1 MKNIIRW
8 PVLWW
13 LRFWAQLVLK
23 KNRPFIVGVTGSAGK
38 SSAVDA
44 IAPVLKLKFKNLKV
58 AEKANSESGIPAD
71 VLGLHFTDYS
81 FFDWLRIC
89 LLAPIRSLSSIIHHP
104 SSMFDAYLVE
114 MGIDEPTP
122 PKNMEYL
129 LTILKPDIGVIL
141 NILPVHTE
149 QFERSD
155 LVVRQGR
162 TLIESIATE
171 KGKLITEN
179 QNLKYAI
186 LNADQ
191 PEIISLKPTTNAKI
205 ISFGNKNSDIII
217 DSVITSLSG
226 TEINLQIPKR
236 LHLKRCNLSKLKF
249 ENIVLPDYY
258 GETIAAAVAVGMALN
273 LPVKTI
279 SEALTGNFKL
289 PSGRGRIFEGIKNTI
304 IIDSSY
310 NASGKT
316 MKGSLEMLKNIGGNR
331 IKIAVLGDMRELGS
345 QAEIEHKKVAES
357 AIKSADK
364 IILVGPQ
371 MEQYA
376 LPITKKSKIPV
387 EWFAT
392 AGQAKVFLEGSSRG
406 ARSCSAGH
414 PFMFGEGKFI
424 AGGEIILIK
433 GSQNTI
439 FLEIVVE
446 ALLKNKSDVEN
457 LCRRGKFWDKIR
469 LPFI

>member
-1 MKNIIRW
+1 MKNIFRW

-23 KNRPFIVGVTGSAGK
+23 KNHPFVVGVTGSAGK

-44 IAPVLKLKFKNLKV
+44 IAPVLRLKFKNLKV

-71 VLGLHFTDYS
+71 ILGLHFTDYS

-89 LLAPIRSLSSIIHHP
+89 LLAPISAIRYSLSATRQ
-104 SSMFDAYLVE
+104 FDAYLVE

-205 ISFGNKNSDIII
+205 ISFGKKNSDIIV
-217 DSVITSLSG
+217 DSIITSLSG

-236 LHLKRCNLSKLKF
+236 LHLKRCNLLKLKF
-249 ENIVLPDYY
+249 ENIVLPNYY

-316 MKGSLEMLKNIGGNR
+316 MKGSLEMLKDIGGNR

-345 QAEIEHKKVAES
+345 QAEIEHKKVAET

-364 IILVGPQ
+364 IVLVGPLVR
-371 MEQYA
+371 QYS
-376 LPITKKSKIPV
+376 LPVIQQSKLPV
-387 EWFAT
+387 DWFST
-392 AGQAKVFLEGSSRG
+392 AGEAANYLTKNLSDN
-406 ARSCSAGH
+406 
-414 PFMFGEGKFI
+414 
-424 AGGEIILIK
+424 EIVLVK

-469 LPFI
+469 LRYQ

>member
-1 MKNIIRW
+1 MKNILRW

-13 LRFWAQLVLK
+13 LRFWARLVLK
-23 KNRPFIVGVTGSAGK
+23 KNHPFIVGVTGSAGK
-38 SSAVDA
+38 SSAITA

-71 VLGLHFTDYS
+71 ILGLHFTDYS
-81 FFDWLRIC
+81 PLDWLRIC
-89 LLAPIRSLSSIIHHP
+89 ISVPFSFFLLP
-104 SSMFDAYLVE
+104 SSFDCYLVE
-114 MGIDEPTP
+114 MGIDEPIP
-122 PKNMEYL
+122 PKNMGYL
-129 LTILKPDIGVIL
+129 LTILQPDIGVIL
-141 NILPVHTE
+141 NALPVHTQ
-149 QFERSD
+149 QFERPG
-155 LVVRQGR
+155 LAMQGQA
-162 TLIESIATE
+162 LIKSIASE
-171 KGKLITEN
+171 KGKLVT
-179 QNLKYAI
+179 QNSNLQYAI

-205 ISFGNKNSDIII
+205 ISFGKKNSDIII
-217 DSVITSLSG
+217 DSIITSLSG

-236 LHLKRCNLSKLKF
+236 LHLLRCNLLKLKF

-258 GETIAAAVAVGMALN
+258 GETIAAAVAVGTALD

-289 PSGRGRIFEGIKNTI
+289 PPGRGRIFEGVKNTI

-316 MKGSLEMLKNIGGNR
+316 MKGSLEMLKNIGKNR

-345 QAEIEHKKVAES
+345 QAEIEHKKVAEA

-364 IILVGPQ
+364 IILVGPLAR
-371 MEQYA
+371 QYS
-376 LPITKKSKIPV
+376 LPVVRQSKLPV
-387 EWFAT
+387 EWFST
-392 AGQAKVFLEGSSRG
+392 AGEAANYLVKNLSDN
-406 ARSCSAGH
+406 
-414 PFMFGEGKFI
+414 
-424 AGGEIILIK
+424 EIILVK

-457 LCRRGKFWDKIR
+457 LCRRGKFWDEKR
-469 LPFI
+469 LKYQRL